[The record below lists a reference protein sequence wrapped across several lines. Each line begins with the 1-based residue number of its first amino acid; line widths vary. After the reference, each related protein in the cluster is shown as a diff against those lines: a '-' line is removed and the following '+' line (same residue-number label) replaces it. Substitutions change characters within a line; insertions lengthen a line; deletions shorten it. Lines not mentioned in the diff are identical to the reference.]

1 MSMNDLGGINPYA
14 LLLAAAGGSNSTGV
28 NLLQDLGFSFTPTPE
43 FQSQL
48 DPYVGSA
55 APVFYSEL
63 DKQYGQD
70 KVAAYMFDA
79 IDRGVAP
86 DQAYMDAKT
95 AFPEEVAAFEAGS
108 GGGVNQLTGEYD
120 PTQKYGGSYRDVAGR
135 YANEISSHNAKVAQY
150 EADQAFSQGQYDASV
165 RREREQYE
173 ANKPVTMDDIMRSQ
187 RTQYEDAYGG
197 PLSSDMLLK
206 QYAADKA
213 NEGAGAIGRTT
224 VDGVAFGSP
233 YYQPKTAPAN
243 VYNAPTDFA
252 AKFANKVATGKM
264 DQHLNML
271 GTKQA
276 YDPKVD
282 AIMKQ
287 LAALASFSKNG

>member
-1 MSMNDLGGINPYA
+1 MSMNDLGGINPYS
-14 LLLAAAGGSNSTGV
+14 LLLLAAGGSNSTGV
-28 NLLQDLGFSFTPTPE
+28 NLLQDLGFSFTPAPE

-55 APVFYSEL
+55 APVFYSQL
-63 DKQYGQD
+63 DNQYGND
-70 KVAAYMFDA
+70 DVAAYMFDA
-79 IDRGVAP
+79 IDRGVSP
-86 DQAYMDAKT
+86 DQAYLDAKV
-95 AFPEEVAAFEAGS
+95 AFPEQVAAFEANAPRTS
-108 GGGVNQLTGEYD
+108 PNPEDVVE
-120 PTQKYGGSYRDVAGR
+120 GGSYRQIALR
-135 YANEISSHNAKVAQY
+135 YADERATHNAKVAQY
-150 EADQAFSQGQYDASV
+150 EADQSFSQGQYDASV
-165 RREREQYE
+165 QREREQYE
-173 ANKPVTMDDIMRSQ
+173 ANRPVTMDDIMRSQ

-206 QYAADKA
+206 QYAADKGV
-213 NEGAGAIGRTT
+213 GAVGQTG
-224 VDGVAFGSP
+224 VNGVAFGSP
-233 YYQPKTAPAN
+233 YYQPKSVTSN
-243 VYNAPTDFA
+243 IYNTPTDFA
-252 AKFANKVATGKM
+252 TKFANKVATGKM

>member
-1 MSMNDLGGINPYA
+1 MSVSDLGGVNPYA
-14 LLLAAAGGSNSTGV
+14 LLLLAAGGSNSTGV

-55 APVFYSEL
+55 APVFYSQL
-63 DKQYGQD
+63 DYQYGND
-70 KVAAYMFDA
+70 DVAAYMFDA

-86 DQAYMDAKT
+86 DQAYLDAKV
-95 AFPEEVAAFEAGS
+95 AFPEQVAAMEAGS
-108 GGGVNQLTGEYD
+108 GFGTNPLTGEID
-120 PTQKYGGSYRDVAGR
+120 PTQKMGGSYREIALR
-135 YANEISSHNAKVAQY
+135 YADERATHNAKVAQY
-150 EADQAFSQGQYDASV
+150 EADQAFAQGQYDASV
-165 RREREQYE
+165 QREREQYE
-173 ANKPVTMDDIMRSQ
+173 ANRPVTMDDIMRSQ
-187 RTQYEDAYGG
+187 RDQYEDAYGG
-197 PLSSDMLLK
+197 PLTSDVLLK

-213 NEGAGAIGRTT
+213 GEGVGAIGRTT

-233 YYQPKTAPAN
+233 YYQPKTTHAN
-243 VYNAPTDFA
+243 IYNTPTDFA
-252 AKFANKVATGKM
+252 TKFANKVATGKM

>member
-14 LLLAAAGGSNSTGV
+14 LLLLAAGGSNSTGV

-55 APVFYSEL
+55 APVFYSQL
-63 DKQYGQD
+63 DNQYGND
-70 KVAAYMFDA
+70 DVAAYMFDA

-86 DQAYMDAKT
+86 DEAYLLAKE
-95 AFPEEVAAFEAGS
+95 AFPEEVKRFEASSQSFGL
-108 GGGVNQLTGEYD
+108 NADNTLD
-120 PTQKYGGSYRDVAGR
+120 PAIREGGSYRQIALR
-135 YANEISSHNAKVAQY
+135 YADERATHNAKVAQY
-150 EADQAFSQGQYDASV
+150 EADQAFAQGQYDASV
-165 RREREQYE
+165 QRERAQYD
-173 ANKPVTMDDIMRSQ
+173 ASKPVTMDDIMRTQ
-187 RTQYEDAYGG
+187 RDQYENAFGG
-197 PLSSDMLLK
+197 KLSSDALLM
-206 QYAADKA
+206 QYAADKGV
-213 NEGAGAIGRTT
+213 GAVGQTK
-224 VDGVAFGSP
+224 VNGVAFGSP
-233 YYQPKTAPAN
+233 YYQPKSMTSN
-243 VYNAPTDFA
+243 VYNAPTEGSEKWASLA
-252 AKFANKVATGKM
+252 ANSTVNN
-264 DQHLNML
+264 QLNML